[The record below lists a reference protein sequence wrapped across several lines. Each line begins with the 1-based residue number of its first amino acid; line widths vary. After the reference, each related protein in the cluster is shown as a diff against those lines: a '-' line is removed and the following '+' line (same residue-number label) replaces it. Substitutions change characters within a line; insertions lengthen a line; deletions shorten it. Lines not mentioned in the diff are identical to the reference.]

1 MLFFSLMMLFS
12 KYAFVCFCICLLI
25 FCVLFLFILLLFLD
39 LCLFVVFLS
48 TNYSYCS
55 YLYLFHGGQPVY
67 PLCLSPL
74 ALILVLASYSSV
86 CPRES
91 GVCFNRSIPYVL
103 MLRLVS
109 ITTDT
114 ACRRLWVSNHWH
126 SRSQFCTYYNLYL
139 IRIKT
144 KNGFIEWIYNI
155 HVSFYVYYSQ
165 KARLAF
171 SQQWTLPV
179 VAAVPWTPT
188 ASSRDSTPGLPV
200 RRPPTSHFRKPTTI
214 CC

>member
-25 FCVLFLFILLLFLD
+25 FCVLFLLVLLLFLD

-91 GVCFNRSIPYVL
+91 GLGVNRSITYVL
-103 MLRLVS
+103 SATSS
-109 ITTDT
+109 IDHHGYS
-114 ACRRLWVSNHWH
+114 LSPPV
-126 SRSQFCTYYNLYL
+126 
-139 IRIKT
+139 
-144 KNGFIEWIYNI
+144 GFEPLTL
-155 HVSFYVYYSQ
+155 SFSVMYI
-165 KARLAF
+165 L
-171 SQQWTLPV
+171 
-179 VAAVPWTPT
+179 
-188 ASSRDSTPGLPV
+188 
-200 RRPPTSHFRKPTTI
+200 
-214 CC
+214 